1 MEARNGIAPAPA
13 ATPEPAA
20 VLPMAD
26 RVRELTVRYGVIAIT
41 VLLLVFFLASEET
54 FRRSTTLLSVL
65 KYASVIAIGG
75 LGVTTAMVVGG
86 IDLSIGGVAG
96 MAVTISAMTM
106 VIYDQVGFVA
116 IGAVLVAGA
125 LVGLANAALIVRLKI
140 PDMLATL
147 SIMFVVQGLKLVF
160 VSGQSV
166 SSGMPLPDGTFAVG
180 RFTPDFLAID
190 DGFVGPVPVPVLIL
204 IIITG
209 VMWVFLTRTRWGRI
223 LYAIG
228 ANPEAARLAG
238 ISVSR
243 YRALAYVIAGLLA
256 SVAGLILSS
265 RIGQGDISA
274 GNSLLLDSVAVALVG
289 MSVMGLNLPNA
300 WGTTL
305 GAIMLGILITGLT
318 IAGVPYYAQDVVKG
332 TVLVIALIFSFTLSR
347 KKARYVSAV

>member
-1 MEARNGIAPAPA
+1 MEARPGNTPAPA
-13 ATPEPAA
+13 AT
-20 VLPMAD
+20 LPTAD
-26 RVRELTVRYGVIAIT
+26 RVRELVVRYGVIAIT
-41 VLLLVFFLASEET
+41 VILLVVFLTAEET
-54 FRRSTTLLSVL
+54 FRKPTTLLSVL

-106 VIYDQVGFVA
+106 VIYNQVGFIA
-116 IGAVLVAGA
+116 IGAVLLAGA
-125 LVGLANAALIVRLKI
+125 MVGLANAFLIVKLRI

-147 SIMFVVQGLKLVF
+147 AVMFVVQGLKLVF
-160 VSGQSV
+160 VGGQSV
-166 SSGMPLPDGTFAVG
+166 SSGMPLPNGTFAVG
-180 RFTPDFLAID
+180 HFTPEFLAID
-190 DGFVGPVPVPVLIL
+190 NGFVGPIPVPVLIL
-204 IIITG
+204 IAITLA
-209 VMWVFLTRTRWGRI
+209 MFVFLTRTRWGRI

-238 ISVSR
+238 INVSR

-256 SVAGLILSS
+256 SVAGLILSA

-300 WGTTL
+300 WGTSL

-332 TVLVIALIFSFTLSR
+332 SVLVVALIFSFTLSR
-347 KKARYVSAV
+347 KRARYVSAV

>member
-1 MEARNGIAPAPA
+1 MEARTGNTPA
-13 ATPEPAA
+13 AAA
-20 VLPMAD
+20 SVPMAEQL
-26 RVRELTVRYGVIAIT
+26 REFVVRYGVIAIT
-41 VLLLVFFLASEET
+41 IFLIVFFVATEDT
-54 FRRSTTLLSVL
+54 FRKSTTLLSVL

-106 VIYDQVGFVA
+106 VIYNQIGIIA
-116 IGAVLVAGA
+116 IAAVLISGA
-125 LVGLANAALIVRLKI
+125 FVGLVNAFLIVRLRI

-147 SIMFVVQGLKLVF
+147 AVMFVVQGAKLIF
-160 VSGQSV
+160 VNGQSV
-166 SSGMPLPDGTFAVG
+166 SSGMPLPDGSFAIG
-180 RFTPDFLAID
+180 HFTPDFLAID
-190 DGFVGPVPVPVLIL
+190 AGFVGPIPMPVMIL
-204 IIITG
+204 IVITLA
-209 VMWVFLTRTRWGRI
+209 MWVFLTRTRWGRI

-228 ANPEAARLAG
+228 ANPEATRLAG

-243 YRALAYVIAGLLA
+243 YRALAYVVSGLLA
-256 SVAGLILSS
+256 AVAGLILSS

-305 GAIMLGILITGLT
+305 GAILLGTLVTGLT
-318 IAGVPYYAQDVVKG
+318 IAAVPYYAQDVVKG
-332 TVLVIALIFSFTLSR
+332 LVLVVALIFSFTLSR

>member
-1 MEARNGIAPAPA
+1 MQARTGSTPAAPA
-13 ATPEPAA
+13 T
-20 VLPMAD
+20 LPMAE
-26 RVRELTVRYGVIAIT
+26 RVREYVVRYGVIAIT
-41 VLLLVFFLASEET
+41 LLLLVFFFSTEDT
-54 FRRSTTLLSVL
+54 FRRSTTILSVL

-86 IDLSIGGVAG
+86 IDLSIGGTAG

-106 VIYDQVGFVA
+106 VIYAQVGFVA
-116 IGAVLVAGA
+116 IAAVLVAGA
-125 LVGLANAALIVRLKI
+125 GVGLVNAFLIVKLRI
-140 PDMLATL
+140 PDMLSTL
-147 SIMFVVQGLKLVF
+147 SVMFVVQGLKLVF

-180 RFTPDFLAID
+180 RFTPEFLAID
-190 DGFVGPVPVPVLIL
+190 SGFLGPIPVPVMILIL
-204 IIITG
+204 ITLG
-209 VMWVFLTRTRWGRI
+209 MWIFLTRTRWGRI
-223 LYAIG
+223 MYAIG

-238 ISVSR
+238 INVSR
-243 YRALAYVIAGLLA
+243 YRALAYVISGLLA
-256 SVAGLILSS
+256 AVAGLILSS

-300 WGTTL
+300 WGTSL
-305 GAIMLGILITGLT
+305 GAILLGILITGLT

-332 TVLVIALIFSFTLSR
+332 LVLVVALIFSFTLSR

>member
-1 MEARNGIAPAPA
+1 MDAPATPTAQQA
-13 ATPEPAA
+13 ATPMSERIR
-20 VLPMAD
+20 D
-26 RVRELTVRYGVIAIT
+26 LTVRYGVIAIT
-41 VLLLVFFLASEET
+41 IFLLVFFLASEDT

-65 KYASVIAIGG
+65 KYASVTAIGG

-86 IDLSIGGVAG
+86 IDLSIGGTAG

-106 VIYDQVGFVA
+106 VIYDQVGWVA
-116 IGAVLVAGA
+116 IGAVLVSGA
-125 LVGLANAALIVRLKI
+125 LVGLLNAFLIVKLRI

-147 SIMFVVQGLKLVF
+147 SMMFVVQGLKLVF
-160 VSGQSV
+160 VDGQSV
-166 SSGMPLPDGTFAVG
+166 SSGMPLPDGSFAVG

-190 DGFVGPVPVPVLIL
+190 NGFVGPLPVPVLIL
-204 IIITG
+204 ILVTLAAWI
-209 VMWVFLTRTRWGRI
+209 FLTRTRWGRVM
-223 LYAIG
+223 YAIG
-228 ANPEAARLAG
+228 ANPEATRLAG
-238 ISVSR
+238 VSVSR
-243 YRALAYVIAGLLA
+243 YRALAYVISGLLA

-300 WGTTL
+300 WGTSL
-305 GAIMLGILITGLT
+305 GAVMLGILITGLT

-332 TVLVIALIFSFTLSR
+332 SVLVVALVFSFTLSR

>member
-1 MEARNGIAPAPA
+1 MDAPATPTAQQA
-13 ATPEPAA
+13 ATPMSERIR
-20 VLPMAD
+20 D
-26 RVRELTVRYGVIAIT
+26 LTVRYGVIAIT
-41 VLLLVFFLASEET
+41 IFLLVFFLASEDT

-65 KYASVIAIGG
+65 KYASVTAIGG

-86 IDLSIGGVAG
+86 IDLSIGGTAG

-106 VIYDQVGFVA
+106 VIYDQVGPVA
-116 IGAVLVAGA
+116 IGAVLVSGA
-125 LVGLANAALIVRLKI
+125 LVGLLNAFLIVKLRI

-147 SIMFVVQGLKLVF
+147 SMMFVVQGLKLVF
-160 VSGQSV
+160 VDGQSV
-166 SSGMPLPDGTFAVG
+166 SSGMPLPDGSFAIG

-190 DGFVGPVPVPVLIL
+190 SGFVGPLPVPVLIL
-204 IIITG
+204 ILVTLVAWI
-209 VMWVFLTRTRWGRI
+209 FLTRTRWGRI
-223 LYAIG
+223 MYAIG
-228 ANPEAARLAG
+228 ANPEATRLTG
-238 ISVSR
+238 VSVSR
-243 YRALAYVIAGLLA
+243 YRALAYVISGLLA

-300 WGTTL
+300 WGTSL
-305 GAIMLGILITGLT
+305 GAVMLGILITGLT

-332 TVLVIALIFSFTLSR
+332 SVLVVALVFSFTLSR

>member
-1 MEARNGIAPAPA
+1 MDAPATKSAGPA
-13 ATPEPAA
+13 A
-20 VLPMAD
+20 LPMSERIRD
-26 RVRELTVRYGVIAIT
+26 LVVRYGVIAIT
-41 VLLLVFFLASEET
+41 LFLLVFFLASEET

-86 IDLSIGGVAG
+86 IDLSIGGTAG

-106 VIYDQVGFVA
+106 VIYDQVGWVA
-116 IGAVLVAGA
+116 IGAVLVSGA
-125 LVGLANAALIVRLKI
+125 LVGLVNAFLIVKLRI

-147 SIMFVVQGLKLVF
+147 SVMFVVQGLKLVF

-166 SSGMPLPDGTFAVG
+166 SSGMPLPNGTYAVG
-180 RFTPDFLAID
+180 KFTPDFLALD
-190 DGFVGPVPVPVLIL
+190 SGFVGPFPVPVLIL
-204 IIITG
+204 IGITL
-209 VMWVFLTRTRWGRI
+209 VMWAFLTRTRWGR
-223 LYAIG
+223 LMYAIG
-228 ANPEAARLAG
+228 ANPEATRLAG
-238 ISVSR
+238 VSVSR
-243 YRALAYVIAGLLA
+243 YRALAYVISGLLA
-256 SVAGLILSS
+256 AVAGLILSS

-300 WGTTL
+300 WGTSL

-332 TVLVIALIFSFTLSR
+332 LVLVTALIFSFTLSR

>member
-1 MEARNGIAPAPA
+1 MEARTGNAPAPA
-13 ATPEPAA
+13 AQ
-20 VLPMAD
+20 LPMAD
-26 RVRELTVRYGVIAIT
+26 RVREIVVRYGVIAIT
-41 VLLLVFFLASEET
+41 IVLLIFFLTAEET
-54 FRRSTTLLSVL
+54 FRKPTTLLSVL

-106 VIYDQVGFVA
+106 VIYNQVGFVA
-116 IGAVLVAGA
+116 IGLVLIAGA
-125 LVGLANAALIVRLKI
+125 GVGLANALLIVKLRI

-147 SIMFVVQGLKLVF
+147 SVMFVVQGLKLVF
-160 VSGQSV
+160 VGGQSV
-166 SSGMPLPDGTFAVG
+166 SSGMPLPNGTFAAG
-180 RFTPDFLAID
+180 HFTPEFLAID
-190 DGFVGPVPVPVLIL
+190 NGFVGPIPVPVLIL
-204 IIITG
+204 LAITL
-209 VMWVFLTRTRWGRI
+209 VMFVFLTRTRWGRI

-238 ISVSR
+238 INVSR
-243 YRALAYVIAGLLA
+243 YRTLAYVIAGLLA
-256 SVAGLILSS
+256 SVAGLILSA

-300 WGTTL
+300 WGTSL
-305 GAIMLGILITGLT
+305 GAILLGILITGLT

-332 TVLVIALIFSFTLSR
+332 GVLVVALIFSFTLSR
-347 KKARYVSAV
+347 KRARYVSAV